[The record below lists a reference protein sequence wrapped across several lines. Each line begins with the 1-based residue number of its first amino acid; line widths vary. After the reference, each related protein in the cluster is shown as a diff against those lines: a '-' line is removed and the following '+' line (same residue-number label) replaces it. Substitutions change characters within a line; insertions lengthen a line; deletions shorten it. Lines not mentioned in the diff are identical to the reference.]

1 MEIDY
6 NDLSKEQ
13 QLELFAKANE
23 MGYSREEIIEEFND
37 KASDAY
43 SVLDFFDDDYFLEDM
58 LRRDSSLLSEYLDFI
73 ISKI

>member
-37 KASDAY
+37 KVGDAD

>member
-37 KASDAY
+37 KVSDAY